1 MDVSLLSD
9 RYLVQ
14 MMGESDVERIY
25 ELCRKN
31 VLYYQYC
38 PPFVSEESIICDMNE
53 LPPNKDMQDKYYI
66 GYYDGERLIAVMD
79 LIMNFPDK
87 KIAFIGFFMTDV
99 ATQNTGI
106 GSKIIEDLC
115 VCLAQIEISKVRLGW
130 VKDNPQAEHFWHK
143 NKFVE
148 TGDFYDTDKYTVIV
162 AQRYL

>member
-1 MDVSLLSD
+1 MNC
-9 RYLVQ
+9 
-14 MMGESDVERIY
+14 VEKMS
-25 ELCRKN
+25 C
-31 VLYYQYC
+31 YQYC

-99 ATQNTGI
+99 AIQNTGI

-115 VCLAQIEISKVRLGW
+115 VCLAQIGISKVRLGW

>member
-9 RYLVQ
+9 LYLVQ
-14 MMGESDVERIY
+14 MLGESDIESIY

-31 VLYYQYC
+31 ALYYQYC
-38 PPFVSEESIICDMNE
+38 PPFVSEESIICDMNA

-66 GYYDGERLIAVMD
+66 GYYDGERLVAVMD

-87 KIAFIGFFMTDV
+87 KTAFIGFFMTDV
-99 ATQNTGI
+99 AIQNTGI
-106 GSKIIEDLC
+106 GSRIIDDLC
-115 VCLAQIEISKVRLGW
+115 VYLAQIGISKVRLGW

>member
-1 MDVSLLSD
+1 MDVSLLSGQ
-9 RYLVQ
+9 YLVR

-31 VLYYQYC
+31 ALYYQYC
-38 PPFVSEESIICDMNE
+38 PPFVSEESIIYDMNA

-79 LIMNFPDK
+79 LIMNYPDETT
-87 KIAFIGFFMTDV
+87 AFIGFFMTDV
-99 ATQNTGI
+99 VIQNTGI
-106 GSKIIEDLC
+106 GSEIIEDLC
-115 VCLAQIEISKVRLGW
+115 VCLAKIGISKVRLGW

-148 TGDFYDTDKYTVIV
+148 TGDFCDTDKYTIIV

>member
-9 RYLVQ
+9 LYLVQ
-14 MMGESDVERIY
+14 MLDESDIERIY

-31 VLYYQYC
+31 TLYYQYC
-38 PPFVSEESIICDMNE
+38 PPFVSEESIICDMNA

-79 LIMNFPDK
+79 LIMNFPDEK
-87 KIAFIGFFMTDV
+87 TAFIGFFMTDV
-99 ATQNTGI
+99 AIQNTGI
-106 GSKIIEDLC
+106 GSRIIEDLC
-115 VCLAQIEISKVRLGW
+115 VCLAKIGISKVRLGW

-148 TGDFYDTDKYTVIV
+148 VGDFYDTDKYTVIV

>member
-31 VLYYQYC
+31 SLYYQYC
-38 PPFVSEESIICDMNE
+38 PPFVSEESIISDMKA
-53 LPPNKDMQDKYYI
+53 LPPNKDMWDKYYV
-66 GYYDGERLIAVMD
+66 GYFDGERLIAVMD
-79 LIMNFPDK
+79 LIMGFPDETT
-87 KIAFIGFFMTDV
+87 AFIGFFMTD
-99 ATQNTGI
+99 AAIQNTGI
-106 GSKIIEDLC
+106 GSGIIEDLC
-115 VCLAQIEISKVRLGW
+115 VYLAQIGISKVRLGR

-143 NKFVE
+143 SKFVE

>member
-9 RYLVQ
+9 LYLVQ
-14 MMGESDVERIY
+14 MLGESDIESIY

-31 VLYYQYC
+31 ALYYQYC
-38 PPFVSEESIICDMNE
+38 PPFVSEESIICDMNA

-66 GYYDGERLIAVMD
+66 GYYDGERLVAVMD
-79 LIMNFPDK
+79 LIMNFPDEK
-87 KIAFIGFFMTDV
+87 TAFIGFFMTDV
-99 ATQNTGI
+99 AIQNTGI
-106 GSKIIEDLC
+106 GSRIIDDLC
-115 VCLAQIEISKVRLGW
+115 VYLAQIGISKVRLGW

-162 AQRYL
+162 ARRYL

>member
-14 MMGESDVERIY
+14 MMGVSDVERIY

-31 VLYYQYC
+31 SLYYQYC
-38 PPFVSEESIICDMNE
+38 PPFVSEESIISDMKA
-53 LPPNKDMQDKYYI
+53 LPPNKDMRDKYYV
-66 GYYDGERLIAVMD
+66 GYFDGERLIAVMD
-79 LIMNFPDK
+79 LIMGFPDETT
-87 KIAFIGFFMTDV
+87 AFIGFFMTD
-99 ATQNTGI
+99 AAIQNTGI
-106 GSKIIEDLC
+106 GSGIIEDLC
-115 VCLAQIEISKVRLGW
+115 VYLAQIGISKVRLGR

-148 TGDFYDTDKYTVIV
+148 TGAFYDTDKYTVIV

>member
-31 VLYYQYC
+31 SLYYQYC
-38 PPFVSEESIICDMNE
+38 PPFVSEESIISDMKT
-53 LPPNKDMQDKYYI
+53 LPPNKDMRDKYYV
-66 GYYDGERLIAVMD
+66 GYFDGERLIAVMD
-79 LIMNFPDK
+79 LIMGFPDETT
-87 KIAFIGFFMTDV
+87 AFIGFFMTD
-99 ATQNTGI
+99 AAIQNTGI
-106 GSKIIEDLC
+106 GSGIIEDLC
-115 VCLAQIEISKVRLGW
+115 VYLAQIGISKVRLGR

-148 TGDFYDTDKYTVIV
+148 TGVFYDTDKYTVIV

>member
-31 VLYYQYC
+31 SLYYQYC
-38 PPFVSEESIICDMNE
+38 PPFVSEESIISDMKA
-53 LPPNKDMQDKYYI
+53 LPPNKDMMDKYYV
-66 GYYDGERLIAVMD
+66 GYFDGERLIAVMD
-79 LIMNFPDK
+79 LIMGFPDETT
-87 KIAFIGFFMTDV
+87 AFIGFFMTD
-99 ATQNTGI
+99 AAIQNTGI
-106 GSKIIEDLC
+106 GSGIIEDLC
-115 VCLAQIEISKVRLGW
+115 VYLAQIGISKVRLGR

-148 TGDFYDTDKYTVIV
+148 TGVFYDTDKYTVIV

>member
-31 VLYYQYC
+31 SLYYQYC
-38 PPFVSEESIICDMNE
+38 PPFVSEESIISDMKA
-53 LPPNKDMQDKYYI
+53 LPPNKDMRDKYYV
-66 GYYDGERLIAVMD
+66 GYFDGERLIAVMD
-79 LIMNFPDK
+79 LIMGFPDETT
-87 KIAFIGFFMTDV
+87 AFIGFFMTD
-99 ATQNTGI
+99 AAIQNTGI
-106 GSKIIEDLC
+106 GSGIIEDLC
-115 VCLAQIEISKVRLGW
+115 VYLTQIGISKVRLGR
-130 VKDNPQAEHFWHK
+130 VKDNPQAKHFWHK

-148 TGDFYDTDKYTVIV
+148 TGAFYDTDKYTVIV